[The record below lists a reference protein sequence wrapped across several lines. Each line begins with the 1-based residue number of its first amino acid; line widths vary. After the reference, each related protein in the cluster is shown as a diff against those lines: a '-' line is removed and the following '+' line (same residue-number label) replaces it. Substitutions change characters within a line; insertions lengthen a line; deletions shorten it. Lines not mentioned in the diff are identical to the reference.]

1 MNREQRRKVERK
13 FDIKKY
19 IEQSNAIEGIHDEAE
34 ITQSLK
40 AWELLKDQEE
50 IGHALICQ
58 IQRTITE
65 NQPELKKEWR
75 GYYRTHSGVEVTV
88 GGRHA
93 PAAVMVDS
101 LMEGWLADLPLMSP
115 LIAHIRFESIHPF
128 ADGNGRTGRMIYWW
142 HALKK
147 GKVPFL
153 YNSSDDIKVEYN
165 RQSYYRLF
173 DHDRVIKLSN
183 AKWGIGWDGQ
193 RNIIE
198 GEEA

>member
-13 FDIKKY
+13 FDIEKY
-19 IEQSNAIEGIHDEAE
+19 IKESNAIEGIFDEAE
-34 ITQSLK
+34 IKQSLV
-40 AWELLKDQEE
+40 AWEYLNEQTDLSHGDIMKVQK
-50 IGHALICQ
+50 I
-58 IQRTITE
+58 ITL
-65 NQPELKKEWR
+65 NQKELKPNQR
-75 GYYRTHSGVEVTV
+75 GYYRGMAGNDVEVSV

-93 PAAVMVDS
+93 PSYVMVED
-101 LMEGWLADLPLMSP
+101 LMRGWLEDMNQMSP

-128 ADGNGRTGRMIYWW
+128 VDGNGRTGRMIYWY
-142 HALKK
+142 HCLKV

-153 YNSSDDIKVEYN
+153 YEGSKRDI
-165 RQSYYRLF
+165 YYKLF
-173 DHDRVIKLSN
+173 EQERVIKLSN